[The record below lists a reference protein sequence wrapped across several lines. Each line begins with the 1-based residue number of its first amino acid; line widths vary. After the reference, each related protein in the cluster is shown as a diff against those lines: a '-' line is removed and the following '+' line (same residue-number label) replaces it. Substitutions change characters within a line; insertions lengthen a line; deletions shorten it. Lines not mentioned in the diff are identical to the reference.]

1 MPLETQHLTLS
12 EGLGGPDTKGPRG
25 NSREE
30 RSIWLVS
37 WPSPLPVAML
47 RGQGRFRLGI
57 RQRPGSPPTQCV
69 RVSQSDYSHGVHPR
83 ATLQPCRLCPCQS
96 IPGQGQREAC
106 GGRRGTLRVGGIIQ
120 CGDQFNGRSEE
131 GETRVLRWQLWR
143 LFSPIGLSSDSGLSV

>member
-57 RQRPGSPPTQCV
+57 RPRPGSPPTQCV

-106 GGRRGTLRVGGIIQ
+106 GGRRGTLKS
-120 CGDQFNGRSEE
+120 GRYYTVRRPVQWEVRGRRDTCPEMAALVS
-131 GETRVLRWQLWR
+131 
-143 LFSPIGLSSDSGLSV
+143 LFSHRAVL